1 MTEELL
7 KTLKFHVITVKCDDI
22 SFEALFCNQYEPAKQ
37 DMLPSGMHLYYIE
50 GGEGA
55 SVDVVTIPEGI
66 SQDYLG
72 WIVVKQ
78 ALPHVSNDENLEIVN
93 WSFSDETITL
103 DDFAQPAFIRTTT
116 RYYSIAEK
124 LREQCDDYLR
134 SVIKEHGEIYF
145 DDYDGGVCITYDGG
159 NHPEHDSTL
168 CSRLDRIYVN
178 CDDELCFEICGAYT
192 PDRVL
197 LDDLVYVTTEV
208 YENYDK
214 LFKQQQ

>member
-1 MTEELL
+1 MIEELL
-7 KTLKFHVITVKCDDI
+7 KTRKFHVITVKCDDI
-22 SFEALFCNQYEPAKQ
+22 SFEALFCSRYEPIKQ
-37 DMLPSGMHLYYIE
+37 YMLPSGMHLYYME
-50 GGEGA
+50 GGEDA
-55 SVDVVTIPEGI
+55 PVDVVAIPEGI
-66 SQDYLG
+66 VQDYLG
-72 WIVVKQ
+72 WIVTKQ
-78 ALPHVSNDENLEIVN
+78 ALPHVSNDENLEILE
-93 WSFSDETITL
+93 WYFSGETITL
-103 DDFAQPAFIRTTT
+103 EDFAQPEFHRTAN
-116 RYYSIAEK
+116 RYYLIAEK
-124 LREQCDDYLR
+124 LREQCCDYLR

-145 DDYDGGVCITYDGG
+145 DDYDGGVCITYDGD

-178 CDDELCFEICGAYT
+178 CNDELCFEICGAYT